1 MNPIA
6 HNIILAVCIAS
17 ILHPIIPMIRYI
29 AELRRVN
36 KEIFADMQEEIK
48 KFKAD
53 PENYSYEPKD

>member
-1 MNPIA
+1 MNPVV
-6 HNIILAVCIAS
+6 HNIILAACIAS
-17 ILHPIIPMIRYI
+17 FLYPIIPMIKYI

-53 PENYSYEPKD
+53 PEKYRYEPKE